1 MRSIDNILLPVP
13 KARADDIF
21 TAIFDADTVRKDNAD
36 CSLTPRSSK
45 S

>member
-1 MRSIDNILLPVP
+1 MLLPVP

-21 TAIFDADTVRKDNAD
+21 TAVFDADTVRKDKTAD
-36 CSLTPRSSK
+36 CSLTPESLK

>member
-1 MRSIDNILLPVP
+1 MLLPVP

-21 TAIFDADTVRKDNAD
+21 TAVFNADTDRKGIFAV
-36 CSLTPRSSK
+36 CKSTPESLK